1 MKQVVIV
8 FLMFMAV
15 LLSTK
20 GAVAC
25 SCLRPP
31 INTEEN
37 LRTAVA
43 TSFREANAVFSGE
56 VIEMD
61 GLIVKF
67 KVEKAWEGNVKDE
80 VSIATGAVKSE
91 DGFLLSSTC
100 DYKFELGKK
109 YLVFANGSKGKLKAS
124 KCSWTGILGE
134 RERFTNELERLKL
147 QEAGSQPGKPVA
159 SLAYFVGAKS
169 NNSFNRTR
177 NERVFYHPS

>member
-1 MKQVVIV
+1 MKQIVIV
-8 FLMFMAV
+8 SLALMAI
-15 LLSTK
+15 LLSTE

-31 INTEEN
+31 INTEEK

-43 TSFREANAVFSGE
+43 TSLREANAVFSGE

-61 GLIVKF
+61 SLIIKF
-67 KVEKAWEGNVKDE
+67 KVEKAWKGDVKDE

-91 DGFLLSSTC
+91 DGFFLSSTC

-109 YLVFANGSKGKLKAS
+109 YLIFANSSKGKLKAS

-134 RERFTNELERLKL
+134 RERFRNELERLKL
-147 QEAGSQPGKPVA
+147 LEAGFGW
-159 SLAYFVGAKS
+159 G
-169 NNSFNRTR
+169 
-177 NERVFYHPS
+177 EI